1 MASPMELDY
10 SWPLGF
16 GDQLRPFDDGPTFD
30 LLAEAEGSD
39 ACEYGLFDGVVEKG
53 HRQDVSPVS
62 WSNNYDTGYSNP
74 SVGLISPLSSSPEVR
89 YDLFALSPEK
99 VFATKSD
106 GIVEAVPQFPVSPV
120 QELPTSPENFF
131 TDVLAFHAP
140 ACTPD
145 SRTISG
151 FVPASGFV
159 ENGELAI
166 EQPATLYGRQAVPEV
181 WELENLE
188 TSEEEDMLFGFDDID
203 SDIVIDHEKLASI
216 GPDLPSVSPD
226 DVISV
231 FSPESTFINSEV
243 PSIIA
248 SPAPVS
254 SPSLEIAPQ
263 VTPVFYLAP
272 VGSPDVDLSFV
283 GMGAGSPNSPV
294 GSTQGNITQYVVI
307 SSPNSPIMQGNSVA
321 GYSAPNSPGTSS
333 SSPYLLISSPNSPVA
348 QHGNGVSV
356 SVVPNS
362 PWSAISTSSSCASL
376 SSAGAISKPPVER
389 RLRKK
394 EQNKTAAQRYREKKR
409 GEHGTVL
416 SEYELLERRNTE
428 LRTKVDDMT
437 KEISYLKGLIEE
449 ICA

>member
-1 MASPMELDY
+1 MAFPMELDY
-10 SWPLGF
+10 SWSLGF
-16 GDQLRPFDDGPTFD
+16 GDQLRPFDDGPAFD

-39 ACEYGLFDGVVEKG
+39 ACEYGLFDGVVAKD

-62 WSNNYDTGYSNP
+62 WSNNYGTGYGNP
-74 SVGLISPLSSSPEVR
+74 SAGLISPLLSSPEVR

-99 VFATKSD
+99 AFAAMSD
-106 GIVEAVPQFPVSPV
+106 GIVQTAPQFPVSPV
-120 QELPTSPENFF
+120 QELPASPEIFF

-140 ACTPD
+140 ATFPD
-145 SRTISG
+145 SPTISG
-151 FVPASGFV
+151 FVENV
-159 ENGELAI
+159 EFAI
-166 EQPATLYGRQAVPEV
+166 ERPATLYGQQAVPEV
-181 WELENLE
+181 RELEILE
-188 TSEEEDMLFGFDDID
+188 TCEEEDMLFGFDDID

-216 GPDLPSVSPD
+216 GLDLPPISHD
-226 DVISV
+226 DVISLL
-231 FSPESTFINSEV
+231 SPESTFISSEV

-263 VTPVFYLAP
+263 MTPVFCLAP
-272 VGSPDVDLSFV
+272 VGSPDADLSSV
-283 GMGAGSPNSPV
+283 VMGAGSSYSPV
-294 GSTQGNITQYVVI
+294 VSTQGNMTQYVVI
-307 SSPNSPIMQGNSVA
+307 SSPSSPIVQGYSVA
-321 GYSAPNSPGTSS
+321 GYSAPNSPGAGS
-333 SSPYLLISSPNSPVA
+333 SSPYLLISSPNSPATQQV
-348 QHGNGVSV
+348 NGVGV
-356 SVVPNS
+356 AVVPNS

-409 GEHGTVL
+409 GEQGTVL
-416 SEYELLERRNTE
+416 SEYELLEQRNTE
-428 LRTKVDDMT
+428 LRAKVDDMT